1 MERIEEYVHNNTHL
15 PRIRFLQRQAT
26 NAEIAPIIIDLGKE
40 KRKRIK
46 DLKRGRGRLMNEVAG
61 VINEARMNLGAEAEG
76 KEFIPII
83 LIYPKK
89 RNEKEEAWPY
99 LYPFLFSV
107 AN

>member
-1 MERIEEYVHNNTHL
+1 MSTTITPAQDTVLTTPSY
-15 PRIRFLQRQAT
+15 

-61 VINEARMNLGAEAEG
+61 VINEARMNLGAEADG

-83 LIYPKK
+83 LIYRKK
-89 RNEKEEAWPY
+89 RKRKGGSVALP
-99 LYPFLFSV
+99 LPFPFLGR
-107 AN
+107 

>member
-1 MERIEEYVHNNTHL
+1 MSTTITPSQDTVLTTPSY
-15 PRIRFLQRQAT
+15 

-83 LIYPKK
+83 LIYRKK
-89 RNEKEEAWPY
+89 RKRKGGSLALP
-99 LYPFLFSV
+99 LPFPFLGR
-107 AN
+107 

>member
-1 MERIEEYVHNNTHL
+1 MSTTITPSQDTVLTTPSY
-15 PRIRFLQRQAT
+15 

-83 LIYPKK
+83 LIYRKK
-89 RNEKEEAWPY
+89 RKRKGGSVALP
-99 LYPFLFSV
+99 LPFPFLGR
-107 AN
+107 

>member
-1 MERIEEYVHNNTHL
+1 MSTTITPAQDTVLTTPSY
-15 PRIRFLQRQAT
+15 

-61 VINEARMNLGAEAEG
+61 VINEARINLGAEADG

-83 LIYPKK
+83 LIYRKK
-89 RNEKEEAWPY
+89 RKRKGGSVALP
-99 LYPFLFSV
+99 LPFPFLGR
-107 AN
+107 

>member
-1 MERIEEYVHNNTHL
+1 MSTTITPSQDTVLTTPTY
-15 PRIRFLQRQAT
+15 

-61 VINEARMNLGAEAEG
+61 VINEARMNFGAEAEG

-83 LIYPKK
+83 LIYRKK
-89 RNEKEEAWPY
+89 RKRKGGSVALP
-99 LYPFLFSV
+99 LPFPFLGR
-107 AN
+107 

>member
-1 MERIEEYVHNNTHL
+1 MSTTITPSQDSVLTTPSY
-15 PRIRFLQRQAT
+15 

-83 LIYPKK
+83 LIYRKK
-89 RNEKEEAWPY
+89 RKRKGGSVALP
-99 LYPFLFSV
+99 LPFPFLGR
-107 AN
+107 

>member
-1 MERIEEYVHNNTHL
+1 MSTTITPAQDTVLTTPSY
-15 PRIRFLQRQAT
+15 

-61 VINEARMNLGAEAEG
+61 VINEARVNLGAEADG

-83 LIYPKK
+83 LIYRKK
-89 RNEKEEAWPY
+89 RKRKGGSVALP
-99 LYPFLFSV
+99 LPFPFLGR
-107 AN
+107 

>member
-1 MERIEEYVHNNTHL
+1 MSTTITPSQDTVLTTPTY
-15 PRIRFLQRQAT
+15 

-83 LIYPKK
+83 LIYRKK
-89 RNEKEEAWPY
+89 RKRKGGSVALP
-99 LYPFLFSV
+99 LPFPFLGR
-107 AN
+107 